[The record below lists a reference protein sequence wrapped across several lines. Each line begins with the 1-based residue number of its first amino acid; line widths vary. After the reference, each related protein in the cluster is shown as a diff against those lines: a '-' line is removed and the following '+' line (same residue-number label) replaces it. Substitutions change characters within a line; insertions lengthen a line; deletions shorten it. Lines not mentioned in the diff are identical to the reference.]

1 MSLRRVVL
9 ALALCVWAG
18 LMLVQG
24 FTGLVRLAVSD
35 KVQHFMEFGVLSLLV
50 LANMRLVSR
59 RLWTVATMAV
69 ACVVS
74 ELMQAWLAQGR
85 SFQWADV
92 AANYLGSA
100 TFLTVAWVAEKR
112 TWTRVPDEGS
122 DDELD
127 VELDEIVVSRYSTI
141 TIVTQLHSPPATM
154 VRSTPTFTAER
165 LAALQ
170 KSYSEAGQDHV
181 FKFFGDLD
189 DEEAAVLFEQLDGIQ
204 VERCNEFFDR
214 TVRNPAAVEGGDKI
228 APLESGSFA
237 STLDGSSSAD
247 DIAAWN
253 DEGMRLIRANKV
265 AVILLAG
272 GQGTRLG
279 SSEPKGCYDI
289 GLPSGK
295 CLFEIQAERIRR
307 LQQIAAAD
315 DGAAATIPWLVMTS
329 GPTSAATQKKF
340 ADSNYFGLNADDV
353 FFFNQGVLP
362 CFALDGKF
370 MLEQPG
376 RLAVAP
382 DGNGGIYEALR
393 LSGALDWL
401 HERGVEH
408 IHSYCVDNCLVRVAD
423 PTFIG
428 YAALRGAEC
437 GALVVPKKA
446 WNEPVGVICLR
457 NERYSVVEYSEIT
470 EETAKQKRADT
481 EQLAYNAGNICN
493 HYYTLDFLRTR
504 VPDIEAKLE
513 HHIAKKKI
521 KHVDLDSGSVTVP
534 AKPNGIKLER
544 FVFDVFPYVERMAI
558 LEVHRQDQFSPL
570 KNAPG
575 SGVDCPETSRSDLI
589 AQCIRFAEA
598 AGATLESLPE
608 GREPSFEISALV
620 SYAGEGLECLNG
632 KTLAADQLI
641 NCLDDV
647 VTV

>member
-1 MSLRRVVL
+1 
-9 ALALCVWAG
+9 
-18 LMLVQG
+18 
-24 FTGLVRLAVSD
+24 
-35 KVQHFMEFGVLSLLV
+35 
-50 LANMRLVSR
+50 
-59 RLWTVATMAV
+59 
-69 ACVVS
+69 
-74 ELMQAWLAQGR
+74 
-85 SFQWADV
+85 
-92 AANYLGSA
+92 
-100 TFLTVAWVAEKR
+100 
-112 TWTRVPDEGS
+112 
-122 DDELD
+122 
-127 VELDEIVVSRYSTI
+127 
-141 TIVTQLHSPPATM
+141 M

-170 KSYSEAGQDHV
+170 KSYNEAGQDHV

-214 TVRNPAAVEGGDKI
+214 TVRNPATVEGGDKI

-237 STLDGSSSAD
+237 STLDGSASAD

-295 CLFEIQAERIRR
+295 SLFEIQAERIRR
-307 LQQIAAAD
+307 LQQIAAAE
-315 DGAAATIPWLVMTS
+315 DGTAATIPWLVMTS
-329 GPTSAATQKKF
+329 GPTSVATQKKF
-340 ADSNYFGLNADDV
+340 ADSNYFGLNSDDV

-362 CFALDGKF
+362 CFDLDGKF

-376 RLAVAP
+376 KLAVAP

-401 HERGVEH
+401 QERGVEH

-493 HYYTLDFLRTR
+493 HYYSLDFLRTR

-521 KHVDLDSGSVTVP
+521 KHVDLDSGSVTEP
-534 AKPNGIKLER
+534 TKPNGIKLER

-598 AGATLESLPE
+598 AGATLETLPK

-620 SYAGEGLECLNG
+620 SYAGEGLESLNG

-641 NCLDDV
+641 NSLDDV